1 MRIIVLADNTADAD
15 KPSLLSEHG
24 LSMLIEHDG
33 CCILCDT
40 SCSAAFLHNAKC
52 LGIDASIVDFAF
64 ISHGH
69 DDHSGGLAAFFG
81 AGGRKAY
88 IHANVA
94 TERYF
99 SSRKERR
106 EISCDKEMLVVN
118 AGRIDYLADS
128 KELAPGVFAVKCQC
142 AVHPMPHGNVFLTK
156 VVGEKEIPD
165 DFSHELSLAVVTTS
179 GLVVISP
186 CSHKGA
192 LNIIN
197 GCMET
202 VGCSNLLAFVGGLHF
217 VDGDA
222 CEREAT
228 SFARIFESLYPNAYL
243 YTGHCTCDRAKDVLA
258 ANMANVRFFSTGMV
272 IEL

>member
-1 MRIIVLADNTADAD
+1 M
-15 KPSLLSEHG
+15 
-24 LSMLIEHDG
+24 
-33 CCILCDT
+33 
-40 SCSAAFLHNAKC
+40 NAKPNVTKSKNE
-52 LGIDASIVDFAF
+52 LLREAF
-64 ISHGH
+64 Q
-69 DDHSGGLAAFFG
+69 G
-81 AGGRKAY
+81 AM
-88 IHANVA
+88 
-94 TERYF
+94 TT
-99 SSRKERR
+99 KE
-106 EISCDKEMLVVN
+106 KQ
-118 AGRIDYLADS
+118 
-128 KELAPGVFAVKCQC
+128 FAVKREWVNGLDS
-142 AVHPMPHGNVFLTK
+142 AAIAEGGMVPLTIKDILPPLEMGLIFDK
-156 VVGEKEIPD
+156 VGIPVETGVVGDISWPIMGSVEAKIVGEKEIPD
-165 DFSHELSLAVVTTS
+165 DFSHELSLAVVSAS

-228 SFARIFESLYPNAYL
+228 SFARDFERLYPGACL
-243 YTGHCTCDRAKDVLA
+243 YTGHCTCDRAKEVLA